1 MKTDEERSMELDE
14 TTKKKKKS
22 SRRRE
27 RPSALLHYAAI
38 SASIIV
44 ILGGI
49 HAVRG
54 VLGPIFLAAF
64 FTVLLIQPVNWLKRK
79 GIRSW
84 LALWTVIIVVAV
96 LGLGTMSVVCVE
108 IAQFAKNI
116 PNYHE
121 RFTATLHSYNLD
133 LGIFI
138 PGLES
143 KKPQDG
149 AVEEKALSANEEE
162 VKPAG
167 TDSKDRRLRDA
178 DEIEPEK
185 PQDAVETDFASQSLD
200 ADSETDDEHAVSLA
214 DAAPTLKAEP
224 ISAVDASSRELF
236 RLLGSLA
243 GELSSLFSSAFLI
256 TLLVIFMLYETEKIP
271 RKLLA
276 AIGPVQFANAHIKD
290 VVADVRKYMVVKT
303 FVSVVNGVLVT
314 ILCLSLGVQY
324 SVLWGFISFLFNYIP
339 NIGSVVAA
347 IPPILLALIDRG
359 LFGGVV
365 TAVFFI
371 LINSALGYWL
381 EPRLFGDGLDL
392 SPLIVLVALIFFGW
406 LLGPVGMFL
415 SPPLAVISKII
426 LQSFPETRWIAALMA
441 NKAEKPLGEETPV
454 EA

>member
-38 SASIIV
+38 GASIIV

-54 VLGPIFLAAF
+54 VLGPVFLAAF

-149 AVEEKALSANEEE
+149 AVEEKAPS
-162 VKPAG
+162 V
-167 TDSKDRRLRDA
+167 
-178 DEIEPEK
+178 DEK
-185 PQDAVETDFASQSLD
+185 GGGAVETDFASQPLD
-200 ADSETDDEHAVSLA
+200 AGSETDDEHAVSLA
-214 DAAPTLKAEP
+214 DAAPTFKSEP

-243 GELSSLFSSAFLI
+243 RELSSLFSSAFLI

-371 LINSALGYWL
+371 LINGALGYWL

-415 SPPLAVISKII
+415 SPPLAVVSKII

-441 NKAEKPLGEETPV
+441 NKAEKPLGDETPA